1 MAGCVLTFIESFQLF
16 SALEE
21 LELKRRNPAS
31 ELPIKWNQGVVNQE
45 NPENQLGRDPVRKS
59 DNKMRTEH
67 LLPLLAG
74 KYTSWQNLKLLGFPH
89 KNIHSYTT

>member
-1 MAGCVLTFIESFQLF
+1 VAGCVLTFIESFQLF

-45 NPENQLGRDPVRKS
+45 NPENQLVYRVYSTGTYALARKS
-59 DNKMRTEH
+59 LE
-67 LLPLLAG
+67 L
-74 KYTSWQNLKLLGFPH
+74 
-89 KNIHSYTT
+89 